1 MLRWGS
7 NYKVELMVYVCG
19 EVSLNILIGSLLLRD
34 IVIKNLVNSWFV
46 WLYFIV
52 DIFDLRLDNMELY

>member
-1 MLRWGS
+1 
-7 NYKVELMVYVCG
+7 MVYVCG